1 MKRYAICPVIG
12 DGTESF
18 PYQPKVP
25 VGLNYVSIIPA
36 KEDGTPMWPWAL
48 VEVAG
53 PTLTAIDNDAEIDAF
68 PNMTMNILI
77 TSLSKSM
84 QRRIDEILVRRGVNA
99 VFDPSTTVADL
110 INIIGRHLDVNF
122 SWEQTFVTE
131 NMDNN

>member
-1 MKRYAICPVIG
+1 MKRYAISPVIG
-12 DGTESF
+12 DGTEES
-18 PYQPKVP
+18 PYRAKVP
-25 VGLNYVSIIPA
+25 VGLNYVSFIPA
-36 KEDGTPMWPWAL
+36 KEDGTPRWPWAL

-53 PTLTAIDNDAEIDAF
+53 IILTAIDNDPEIDAF
-68 PNMTMNILI
+68 PSMTMDILL
-77 TSLSKSM
+77 TSLSNNI

-110 INIIGRHLDVNF
+110 INIIGKHLDVNF